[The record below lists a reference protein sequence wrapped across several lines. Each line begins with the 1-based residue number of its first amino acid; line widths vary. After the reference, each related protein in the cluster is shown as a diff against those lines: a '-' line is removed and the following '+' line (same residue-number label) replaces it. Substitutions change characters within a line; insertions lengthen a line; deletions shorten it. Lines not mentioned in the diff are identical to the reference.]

1 MRKLKF
7 SNKMNKI
14 LFSLFIVSLLF
25 SLFVLTAFATEAPP
39 VTEPVTAEPTQIVT
53 AEPTQ
58 PPQTEPA
65 TLAPQTQAKTEYY
78 EETEEIDYPKEEL
91 PTVKK
96 AEVETA
102 TTVKIPDVEVS
113 DATLLYGVISWLCV
127 ALGIAA
133 VVGVLVSKRTHQK
146 RVD

>member
-7 SNKMNKI
+7 SDKTNKI
-14 LFSLFIVSLLF
+14 LFSLF
-25 SLFVLTAFATEAPP
+25 FVLLLMSSFVFTAFATEAPI

-58 PPQTEPA
+58 APQTEPA
-65 TLAPQTQAKTEYY
+65 TLAPQTQEPTEYY

-96 AEVETA
+96 AEIETA

-113 DATLLYGVISWLCV
+113 DTTLLYGVISWLCV

-133 VVGVLVSKRTHQK
+133 VVGVLVSKRTHTK
-146 RVD
+146 RAD